1 MRLRPA
7 RFLASLVVTG
17 LLLPAAASPP
27 PPPLSQSTPAESLR
41 TEAIVERLMA
51 ANRQRDELLA
61 GWQVRRRYHLTNE
74 IYEKEVERIVD
85 VTFRAPHELSFEM
98 VREQGSGFVAKRVFD
113 RMMEGEQEA
122 LEPENKRRSAMT
134 PQNYDFRLLGQETLE
149 GRPAYQL
156 EVTPRRE
163 DTFLFQGTIWVDTED
178 FAVVRAQ
185 GKPAKRPSF
194 WTRDIDFLRT
204 FKKVG
209 PFWLPA
215 RTESVTEVLLFG
227 TTWTTIEN
235 GDYKVRLNSSAGGRP

>member
-27 PPPLSQSTPAESLR
+27 PPWPQSPPAESLSA
-41 TEAIVERLMA
+41 EAIIVRLMA
-51 ANRQRDELLA
+51 ANRHRDELLA
-61 GWQVRRRYHLTNE
+61 GWQVRRRYHLKNE

-85 VTFRAPHELSFEM
+85 VTFRAPRELTFEL
-98 VREQGSGFVAKRVFD
+98 VRQQGSGFVAKRVFG

-134 PQNYDFRLLGQETLE
+134 PENYQFRLLGQETLE
-149 GRPAYQL
+149 GRPAYHL
-156 EVTPRRE
+156 EIIPRRE
-163 DTFLFQGTIWVDTED
+163 DTFLFQGTIWVDAED

-209 PFWLPA
+209 PFWLPD

-227 TTWTTIEN
+227 TTWTNMEN
-235 GDYKVRLNSSAGGRP
+235 GDYKVQLNSSASGRP